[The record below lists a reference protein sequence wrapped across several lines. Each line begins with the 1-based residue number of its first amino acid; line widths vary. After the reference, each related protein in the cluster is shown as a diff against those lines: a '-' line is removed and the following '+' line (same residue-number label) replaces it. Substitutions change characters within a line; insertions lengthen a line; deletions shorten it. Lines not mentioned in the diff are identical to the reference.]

1 MDIRLGELADAEA
14 IAAIYNAE
22 VLGGTATFDLVPR
35 TVEEQR
41 AWLLERSGAL
51 AVLVAVVNENEIA
64 GYASLSKFRD
74 RPAYSTTVESS
85 VYVHADHRRSG
96 VASALMTE
104 LLATAAAHGFHAII
118 ARIAD
123 SQEASLELHRRLGF
137 DLVGVEREIGRKFGR
152 WLDVSVMQVII

>member
-1 MDIRLGELADAEA
+1 MHIRLGELADAEA

-35 TVEEQR
+35 TLNEQR
-41 AWLLERSGAL
+41 EWLRVRSGAL
-51 AVLVAVVNENEIA
+51 AVLVAVIDDEVA

-85 VYVHADHRRSG
+85 VYVHEDHRRKG
-96 VASALMTE
+96 VANALMSE
-104 LLATAAAHGFHAII
+104 LLTTAASHGFHAII

-137 DLVGVEREIGRKFGR
+137 ALVGVEREIGRKFGR